1 MGISGG
7 PYIVRDS
14 SLVLELDAAD
24 QNSYS
29 GSGTVWTAL
38 TTNSYSG
45 SLVNGP
51 TFSSGNGG
59 AIVFD
64 GVNDYISTNITK
76 TIIPTISDVT
86 FASWIYPTNNGINDE
101 WIILSN
107 LSINSPNYH
116 NVAVGRFTDNKF
128 YFNNFDG
135 TEHRCYADIAS
146 LNTWVYVVGVRSNN
160 NNYIYLNGSI
170 QSQVI
175 ASGTPNIASSTTL
188 RIGGGADYS
197 KGNIS
202 NTQIY
207 NRALSS
213 TEILQNYNAQ
223 KSRFGL

>member
-1 MGISGG
+1 MGFYDG
-7 PYIVRDS
+7 PTIVTNG
-14 SLVLELDAAD
+14 LVLSLDAAD
-24 QNSYS
+24 LNSYVS
-29 GSGTVWTAL
+29 GSTIWNDL
-38 TTNSYSG
+38 SRNNNSG
-45 SLVNGP
+45 SLTNGP
-51 TFSSGNGG
+51 TFNSANGG
-59 AIVFD
+59 SIVFD

-175 ASGTPNIASSTTL
+175 ASGTPNIASSTIL

-207 NRALSS
+207 NRALSAA
-213 TEILQNYNAQ
+213 EITQNYNAQ